1 MTNPNPNLSIPK
13 GFIFDPVKSTIRS
26 NVFYNEDTASFYTKE
41 EVPGLFS
48 YYQRLSSV
56 DSAAL
61 YKWYVRG
68 LTLAQTQGVITNYP
82 IADPLSA
89 QNAQIVATEDLYKIE
104 LAANFPKISEDFI
117 RLIKLYQSFCLK
129 GTTALEVG
137 VVLFYHEERQE
148 LRFVLPTQSVTSGF
162 WKWSMKHGEKAY
174 FLDGTE
180 TSLDQLE
187 AEGWI
192 KCGTSHSH
200 NTMNVLWSSVDV
212 EDQVGTKADPKMTA
226 LHFLL
231 YDFKEFNDLTK
242 SPKVQLK
249 ISASV
254 NGDWHHLDNE
264 LSQIIDLENE
274 VKFEEVSYDDRILEI
289 VTTPKAVTYGQGNNI
304 YKVWGWQS
312 STSKQTKFNPGVRPV
327 SVSQTAKNKT
337 ANLSNAGLIT
347 LMADIIDT
355 LEKRNVSA
363 EKAFNDAMVICG
375 YGEDALVEEIVDK
388 QKQTFD
394 WLFER
399 GDLF

>member
-1 MTNPNPNLSIPK
+1 MAETLSVPK
-13 GFIFDPVKSTIRS
+13 GFIFDPEKSTIRS
-26 NVFYNEDTASFYTKE
+26 NIFYNEDTASFYTKE

-48 YYQRLSSV
+48 YYQRLSPI

-68 LTLAQTQGVITNYP
+68 LTLAQTQGSITNYP

-89 QNAQIVATEDLYKIE
+89 QNAQKVATEDLYKLE
-104 LAANFPKISEDFI
+104 LATNFPKLSEDFI

-137 VVLFYHEERQE
+137 VVLFYHEEKQE
-148 LRFVLPTQSVTSGF
+148 LRFVLPTQTVTSGF

-200 NTMNVLWSSVDV
+200 NTMNCLWSGVDV
-212 EDQVGTKADPKMTA
+212 ADQVGTKTDPKMTA

-231 YDFKEFNDLTK
+231 YGFKDFNDLTK
-242 SPKVQLK
+242 APDFQLK

-254 NGDWHHLDNE
+254 NGAWHHQDDVIY
-264 LSQIIDLENE
+264 QIIDLENE
-274 VKFEEVSYDDRILEI
+274 VKFEDVSYDDKILDI
-289 VTTPKAVTYGQGNNI
+289 VTTPVSVTYGQGSNSNI
-304 YKVWGWQS
+304 YKVWGWQPKPAS
-312 STSKQTKFNPGVRPV
+312 TKFNPGVRPV
-327 SVSQTAKNKT
+327 YSTSQNKT

-347 LMADIIDT
+347 LMADIIET

-375 YGEDALVEEIVDK
+375 YGEDALVEDVKDSNRNGYE
-388 QKQTFD
+388 
-394 WLFER
+394 WMFER

>member
-1 MTNPNPNLSIPK
+1 MPNQNQDLSVPK

-48 YYQRLSSV
+48 YYQRLSPV

-68 LTLAQTQGVITNYP
+68 LTLAQSQGSITNYP

-89 QNAQIVATEDLYKIE
+89 QNAQIVATEDLYKLE
-104 LAANFPKISEDFI
+104 LATNFPKLSDDFI

-148 LRFVLPTQSVTSGF
+148 LRFVLPTQTVTSGF

-180 TSLDQLE
+180 TSLGQLE

-200 NTMNVLWSSVDV
+200 NTMNCLWSGVDV
-212 EDQVGTKADPKMTA
+212 EDQVGSKANPKMTA

-231 YDFKEFNDLTK
+231 YGFKDFDDL
-242 SPKVQLK
+242 SKVPDFQLK

-254 NGDWHHLDNE
+254 NGVWQHLDNE
-264 LSQIIDLENE
+264 LSQIIDLNNE
-274 VKFEEVSYDDRILEI
+274 VKFGDVDYDDKILEI
-289 VTTPKAVTYGQGNNI
+289 VTTPKTVTYGQGNNI
-304 YKVWGWQS
+304 YKVWGWQPS
-312 STSKQTKFNPGVRPV
+312 SPKRTKFNPGVRPV
-327 SVSQTAKNKT
+327 QAVKNKT
-337 ANLSNAGLIT
+337 ANLSNTGLVT
-347 LMADIIDT
+347 LMADIIET
-355 LEKRNVSA
+355 LESRNVSA

-388 QKQTFD
+388 QKSTFE

>member
-1 MTNPNPNLSIPK
+1 MTQTNPTFSVPK
-13 GFIFDPVKSTIRS
+13 GFIFDPEKSTIRS
-26 NVFYNEDTASFYTKE
+26 NVFYNEETASFYTKE

-48 YYQRLSSV
+48 YYQRLSPV

-61 YKWYVRG
+61 YKWYVKG
-68 LTLAQTQGVITNYP
+68 LSLAQTQGNIANYP

-89 QNAQIVATEDLYKIE
+89 QNAQRLSINDVYKLDLSP
-104 LAANFPKISEDFI
+104 NFPKLSEDFI

-129 GTTALEVG
+129 GVGATSLEVG

-148 LRFVLPTQSVTSGF
+148 LRFVLPTQTVTSGF

-200 NTMNVLWSSVDV
+200 NTMNCLWSGVDV
-212 EDQVGTKADPKMTA
+212 EDQVGSKTNPKMTA

-231 YDFKEFNDLTK
+231 YSFKDFDDLTK
-242 SPKVQLK
+242 VPDFQLK

-254 NGDWHHLDNE
+254 NGAWHHLDNHI
-264 LSQIIDLENE
+264 SQIIDLESKVNFDE
-274 VKFEEVSYDDRILEI
+274 VAYDAKILDI
-289 VTTPKAVTYGQGNNI
+289 VKTPAVTYYQVP
-304 YKVWGWQS
+304 VWNKNKALPS
-312 STSKQTKFNPGVRPV
+312 YNPGVKPV
-327 SVSQTAKNKT
+327 YNYSRNRTE
-337 ANLSNAGLIT
+337 NLSNTGLTT
-347 LMADIIDT
+347 LLADILSTFESRGI
-355 LEKRNVSA
+355 SA
-363 EKAFNDAMVICG
+363 EKAFNNAMQLNG
-375 YGEDALVEEIVDK
+375 YGEDALLEEVVDA
-388 QKQTFD
+388 QKSTYA
-394 WLFER
+394 WLFDR